1 MPKTVT
7 VTVVLLSLALAVI
20 GCARLTRANFDRI
33 EEGMS
38 YSEVVALLGE
48 PHDSKSVG
56 FGPLSASTATWEDER
71 ALISIQFVNER
82 VKVRSFVS
90 KSGGR

>member
-1 MPKTVT
+1 MRNTT
-7 VTVVLLSLALAVI
+7 TATLVLLSIALALV

-38 YSEVVALLGE
+38 YSEVVGILGE
-48 PHDSKSVG
+48 PDDSKSVG
-56 FGPLSASTATWEDER
+56 FGPLSASTATWEDDQ

-90 KSGGR
+90 KSGDR